1 MRQRKSP
8 RICQNCG
15 KPITGKE
22 SASIFISGEKLSK
35 IVN

>member
-1 MRQRKSP
+1 MKQTKSP

-22 SASIFISGEKLSK
+22 SASTFVGGEKLSK